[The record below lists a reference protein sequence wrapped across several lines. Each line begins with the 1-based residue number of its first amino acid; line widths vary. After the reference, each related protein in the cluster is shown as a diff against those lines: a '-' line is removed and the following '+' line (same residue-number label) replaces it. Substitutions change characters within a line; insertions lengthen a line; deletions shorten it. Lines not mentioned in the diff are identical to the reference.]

1 MPGLGSRLRL
11 SWGKPTP
18 ADKKNFS
25 LKILEF
31 CCLGQ
36 LVACIFCFLTE
47 AGMNVIFML
56 ASFSEIATR
65 IGLKFP
71 VVILSSSKLFISQ
84 KVSCEDACKQ

>member
-1 MPGLGSRLRL
+1 MGKAYPRRQEEFQSENSRILLSGSARGM
-11 SWGKPTP
+11 S
-18 ADKKNFS
+18 
-25 LKILEF
+25 
-31 CCLGQ
+31 
-36 LVACIFCFLTE
+36 FCFLTE

-84 KVSCEDACKQ
+84 KVSCEDTCKQ